1 MTDVKETEEQA
12 LPIDSPEDEI
22 NLLEYLLVIVKQK
35 RMIFRACV
43 ITFILACGITLLL
56 PNIYTSTAR
65 ILPPQETEMGLSGAL
80 GGGLSDLAAMAGVSV
95 GSASG
100 DLYVGM
106 LRSRTIA
113 DKIIDHF
120 DLMAVYDEDYR
131 VKMYGKLDDLV
142 NISLGEEDGI
152 VAISVDDENPVRAAE
167 IANAYVEELKSLN
180 VKINLNNA
188 GRERLFLEERLLQ
201 VKKELL
207 ATEESLKLF
216 QEKNKTI
223 RIDDQATAIIEAIAS
238 LKGDLASKEVQL
250 GVLLSSQTERNPQVI
265 ALREGVL
272 QLKEQLS
279 QLEHSPE
286 GKKVSGDIFLVTSAL
301 PGLGVQYARLLR
313 DFKVE
318 EALFEMLTQQHEM
331 AKITE
336 AKNTSTIQVLDEGVV
351 ADKKSKPSRSI
362 IVLLATFIVGF
373 FAVLFAF
380 IREYGQRMSDED
392 RIIWQ
397 EVKQNMKIRDVY
409 RDKKDAGGN
418 AR

>member
-65 ILPPQETEMGLSGAL
+65 ILPPQETQGGLSGSL

-238 LKGDLASKEVQL
+238 LKGDLASKEVEL
-250 GVLLSSQTERNPQVI
+250 GVLLSSRTEQNPQVI

-286 GKKVSGDIFLVTSAL
+286 GKKVAGDIFLVTSAL

-318 EALFEMLTQQHEM
+318 EALFEMLTQQYEV

-336 AKNTSTIQVLDEGVV
+336 AKNTSTIQVLDEGVA

-362 IVLLATFIVGF
+362 IVLLATFVVGF

-392 RIIWQ
+392 RVIWQ

-409 RDKKDAGGN
+409 RDKKDVGDN
-418 AR
+418 VR

>member
-65 ILPPQETEMGLSGAL
+65 ILPPQETQGGLSGSL

-120 DLMAVYDEDYR
+120 DLMTVYDEDYR

-238 LKGDLASKEVQL
+238 LKGDLASKEVEL
-250 GVLLSSQTERNPQVI
+250 GVLLSSQTEQNPQVI

-286 GKKVSGDIFLVTSAL
+286 GEKVSGDIFLATSAI

-318 EALFEMLTQQHEM
+318 EALFEMLTQQYEV

-362 IVLLATFIVGF
+362 IVLLATFVVGF

-409 RDKKDAGGN
+409 RDKKDVGDN
-418 AR
+418 VR